1 MRTTNAIFVLAAMLA
16 LAAHAWAGDV
26 QFQQPNREVYAGI
39 PFRMLVRVTD
49 AKDVSAP
56 VAPEIPGATVAVS
69 EGGRQSMTSIVNG
82 RVTNSTSVD
91 YVVEIT
97 PEKAG
102 PLVVP
107 AVSITVDGKESRS
120 RPFNVD
126 VRSTADAGDLL
137 SIEVVGEPS
146 RPYVGQP
153 LELTL
158 RIAIKPFQ
166 DRAIGQLNEQQMW
179 SLVDVKNSQ
188 WGPFG
193 DELAALLQRGKLP
206 RTRQEQRAGG
216 TVFVYEV
223 TRTIWPPKAGPAEIG
238 DVRIRMTYPL
248 GIRVVQNVFFEREL
262 ALTDSRPL
270 VVPASAKDIVVQ
282 APPEQGRPAGYAG
295 AMGDFVMEVS
305 ALPTTVAV
313 GDPVTLTIAITDR
326 TVGGSN
332 MDTLQPP
339 ALAGEQ
345 ALTKDFRVPNEAL
358 SGTVSGRTKRF
369 TVTVRPLRAGQ
380 LAIPAIAFPFF
391 DPKAGAYRITTSKPI
406 TITATPASQM
416 DLSKIVN
423 ANGGAGTGA
432 GQPAVPATQLTE
444 VEGGLMANRPL
455 GPDILANERGEFAAP
470 AAAALV
476 LPPACA
482 AAALAW
488 SLHRRRHAAD
498 AGLARRSR
506 ARRTADRRLAQAA
519 DAAGV
524 AGAVTGFV
532 EDAIGRAPGTL
543 TRGDLAAV
551 LEANRVPDDVRST
564 VTDLLSRCD
573 RARYAPN
580 AAGAGTEDLRTA
592 AAAAIATL
600 DLLGLRRQKGGM
612 S

>member
-1 MRTTNAIFVLAAMLA
+1 MRTTTAILLLAALLA
-16 LAAHAWAGDV
+16 LVPGAWAGDV
-26 QFQQPNREVYAGI
+26 QFQQPTREAYAGL

-49 AKDVSAP
+49 AKEFSAP
-56 VAPEIPGATVAVS
+56 VAPEIPGAAVAVS

-82 RVTNSTSVD
+82 RITNSTSVD
-91 YVVEIT
+91 YVIEIT
-97 PEKAG
+97 PEKPG
-102 PLVVP
+102 TLTIP
-107 AVSITVDGKESRS
+107 AMAITVDGKESRS
-120 RPFNVD
+120 RPFNVE
-126 VRSTADAGDLL
+126 VRSTADSGDLL
-137 SIEVVGEPS
+137 SAEVIGEPN

-158 RIAIKPFQ
+158 RIAIKPYK
-166 DRAIGQLNEQQMW
+166 DRTTGQLNEQQMW

-188 WGPFG
+188 WGPFAE
-193 DELAALLQRGKLP
+193 ELAGLLQRGKLP
-206 RTRQEQRAGG
+206 RVLQEQRTGG
-216 TVFVYEV
+216 TMFVYEV
-223 TRTIWPPKAGPAEIG
+223 TRTIWPPKAGPADIG

-262 ALTDSRPL
+262 ALTESRPL
-270 VVPASAKDIVVQ
+270 VVTAAAKDVVVQ
-282 APPEQGRPAGYAG
+282 APPDQGRPAGYAG
-295 AMGDFVMEVS
+295 AVGDFTMDVT

-358 SGTVSGRTKRF
+358 SGTVQGRTKRF

-380 LAIPAIAFPFF
+380 LTIPAIAFPFF
-391 DPKAGAYRITTSKPI
+391 DPRTVAYRTAASKPI
-406 TITATPASQM
+406 AVTATPAAQM

-423 ANGGAGTGA
+423 ANGAVAGAT
-432 GQPAVPATQLTE
+432 GQPAAPATQLTE
-444 VEGGLMANRPL
+444 VEGGLVANRPL
-455 GPDILANERGEFAAP
+455 GPAILATERWEFGAP
-470 AAAALV
+470 AAAALA

-506 ARRTADRRLAQAA
+506 ARRTADRRLAQAT

-551 LEANRVPDDVRST
+551 LAANRVPDEVRTT
-564 VTDLLSRCD
+564 VTELLARCD

-580 AAGAGTEDLRTA
+580 AAGAGTDELRAA

-600 DLLGLRRQKGGM
+600 DQQGLRRSKGGTP
-612 S
+612 